1 MGKSTNRVVTFR
13 QFTVND
19 DRCAMKV
26 GNDGLLLGAW
36 AANGNPQRILDIGT
50 GSGLVAL
57 MMAQRFPQAAV
68 TAVELE
74 PAAAQQA
81 RENFSNSPF
90 SDRLE
95 LIEADFVDW
104 GGDQSAP
111 WDWIV
116 CNPPFF
122 RDKPKSPQPARN
134 LARHDDSLPI
144 EVLFASLEYV
154 SHPATRFSVVWPT
167 DRIDDLNAA
176 AQRTGWFAS
185 NKLKIHG
192 TPLHHC
198 ERQIIEWQRTQP
210 SACSEEVLSVEESTF
225 VSGTVPERS
234 GEFKRLMA
242 PFMERYA

>member
-13 QFTVND
+13 HFTVRD

-36 AANGNPQRILDIGT
+36 AGRDNPKRILDIGT

-57 MMAQRFPQAAV
+57 MMAQRFPEATV

-74 PAAAQQA
+74 PSAAAQA
-81 RENFSNSPF
+81 RENVCDSPF
-90 SDRLE
+90 RDRIELVESDFMAWSRNQRE
-95 LIEADFVDW
+95 
-104 GGDQSAP
+104 S
-111 WDWIV
+111 WDCVV

-144 EVLFASLEYV
+144 EGLFAALHAIA
-154 SHPATRFSVVWPT
+154 HPTTRFSVVWPT
-167 DRIDDLNAA
+167 ERLDDLNAA
-176 AQRTGWFAS
+176 AQSAGWFAS
-185 NKLKIHG
+185 RRLKVHG
-192 TPLHHC
+192 TPQHAC
-198 ERQIIEWQRTQP
+198 ERQLIEWQKTP
-210 SACSEEVLSVEESTF
+210 PKTCSDSVLYVEESAF
-225 VSGTVPERS
+225 VPGSVPERTK
-234 GEFKRLMA
+234 EFKELLA